1 MKDQIVENLNT
12 CMHDNFWIA
21 YDALE
26 PSNAS
31 TLLVKGIELAKDMQQ
46 AIIRVG
52 TSIIERK
59 EVKVASMFRYCM
71 LENDYLSDIKLF
83 QYPLALKKLGMFI
96 IDDYKEIKSNAKAK
110 PLIMSVKNSKKGTT
124 LVVAVVDNREDKRK

>member
-83 QYPLALKKLGMFI
+83 
-96 IDDYKEIKSNAKAK
+96 
-110 PLIMSVKNSKKGTT
+110 
-124 LVVAVVDNREDKRK
+124 